1 MGSRERPA
9 VWWPAGCHRMV
20 AAAGVVLLAGCTMCP
35 DPYDYT
41 GPVPNGSSPQ
51 NNFRARSN
59 GILPI
64 GAAPVPWPPIVKG
77 DAEGTPD
84 GGLLAA
90 GRGAKRVKPATPTLA
105 ETGDEPAGDGEHE
118 TVIEPVSVLVDVE
131 SESEPPSVEEPVAGD
146 EPAAGPPAVV
156 PVVGESADDDVAAGR
171 QTSDELAEAI
181 TLPPEAPEA
190 VAVGVAVELPSL
202 AETPGWR
209 PRRGR

>member
-9 VWWPAGCHRMV
+9 VWWPVGCHRMV

-77 DAEGTPD
+77 DAEG
-84 GGLLAA
+84 GLLVA
-90 GRGAKRVKPATPTLA
+90 GRAAKRGTPTLA

-131 SESEPPSVEEPVAGD
+131 SESEPPSGEEPVAGD

-156 PVVGESADDDVAAGR
+156 PVVGESADDDVAAGG
-171 QTSDELAEAI
+171 QASDESAEAI
-181 TLPPEAPEA
+181 TLPPETLEA
-190 VAVGVAVELPSL
+190 AAVGVAVELPSL

>member
-1 MGSRERPA
+1 MGSCERPA
-9 VWWPAGCHRMV
+9 VRWPAGCHRMV

-105 ETGDEPAGDGEHE
+105 ETGDEQAGGSEPE
-118 TVIEPVSVLVDVE
+118 PVIEPVSVLVE
-131 SESEPPSVEEPVAGD
+131 AEPAVDPSAGD
-146 EPAAGPPAVV
+146 EATAELPAVV
-156 PVVGESADDDVAAGR
+156 PVVGESADDDVTAGG
-171 QTSDELAEAI
+171 QASDESADAI
-181 TLPPEAPEA
+181 TLPSEAPEA